1 MPCIVLENLLRSHF
15 ANGHRHAGIHQVD
28 DAAAPDEVHQRNDHE
43 PHQQG
48 SAADDEGILEADD
61 VAEAQHG
68 RAGIEF
74 QDEFRLVGNRRTP
87 AHHRGGNGL
96 RPCAEGRDAEVVQ
109 SADEAG
115 RNERL
120 RRRTAAF
127 PAHEDLRRGRRLRE
141 RILPVHFLHE
151 ILPER
156 DEEQDAQHAAQQRA
170 QEHLPEID
178 LHPEDIDGRQREDG
192 ARHDGAGAAADG
204 LDDHV
209 LRQAVLFLERSGQAH
224 GDDGDRNRRLEHL
237 PDLQAQV
244 GRRRREQHHHQNA
257 DAHRIR
263 RNLGITLRRI
273 QDWLVFLT
281 GLQLPLRV
289 LRQGNRFF
297 LFHR

>member
-15 ANGHRHAGIHQVD
+15 ADGHRHAGIHQVD

-48 SAADDEGILEADD
+48 TAANDEGILEPDD

-74 QDEFRLVGNRRTP
+74 QDDFRLVGNRRAPT
-87 AHHRGGNGL
+87 HDRGGDGL
-96 RPCAEGRDAEVVQ
+96 RPRAEGGHAEVIQ
-109 SADEAG
+109 TADEAG

-120 RRRTAAF
+120 GRRTAALA
-127 PAHEDLRRGRRLRE
+127 AHEHLRRSRRLRE
-141 RILPVHFLHE
+141 RILPVHLLHE

-156 DEEQDAQHAAQQRA
+156 DEEQDAQHAAQQRT

-178 LHPEDIDGRQREDG
+178 LHSEDIDGRQREDG
-192 ARHDGAGAAADG
+192 PRYDGAGAAADG
-204 LDDHV
+204 LDDHI
-209 LRQAVLFLERSGQAH
+209 LRKAVFLLEGARQAH
-224 GDDGDRNRRLEHL
+224 GDNGDRNRRLEHL
-237 PDLQAQV
+237 PDLEAQV
-244 GRRRREQHHHQNA
+244 GRRRGEQHHHQNA

-263 RNLGITLRRI
+263 RDLGITLRRI
-273 QDWLVFLT
+273 QDRLVFLT

-289 LRQGNRFF
+289 LRQGNRFLF
-297 LFHR
+297 FHR